1 MVIQLPESIANTIHH
16 FTGRSWLLPP
26 LLNWLERSHQRYFI
40 ITGAP
45 GTGKSAIADWLAGTG
60 SLPAD
65 PEASHQLAYL
75 RSQVGATHFCIAAS
89 GSTDPRNLAK
99 SIAEQLTHT
108 AQGFNDA
115 LIKTLPK
122 EIQIDVKQTVGIANA
137 STITGVH
144 IESLN
149 IGTLSDEASFNRLVR
164 DPLKQLY
171 NDGYSQPILILI
183 DSLDEA
189 ETYTGNIKIVHLL
202 TKLTD
207 LPKQIRFL
215 LTTRPDP
222 RILKYFPD
230 SQLFDL
236 IGNAPATSDDIQQY
250 AYEQLSALEESQ
262 RSHLASTISRAAE
275 GIFLYAYLVIEDLL
289 PNLSEAIAIET
300 LSLPKGLSGLY
311 QQFLNREL
319 GTKNNEDSWYN
330 LFKPLLGVIAVSQGN
345 GLNQRQLAGIVR
357 KDIEQSLREC
367 AQYLRVA
374 EGHFRVFHKSFADFL
389 LEDENN
395 TNYHISPTTMHQRIT
410 DYYWQTSQP
419 LEKVDLHRLD
429 SYAYQHLG
437 NHLMDGDRKDDLCKL
452 LTASPQ
458 WMEAK
463 FIHFN
468 DDAFYAADLNL
479 AINSFSDPLTANQL
493 LTLIQLHTARQVIV
507 QRVNRYD
514 NNDLQTLV
522 WLGREAE
529 ALNLARLRTSTQKR
543 FWGLF
548 LLYKLFDQSDRHYP
562 SLLRE
567 LQETA
572 FSIEKPKARVS
583 ALGAVAYTLAQVGC
597 KIDSESIFA
606 QARQYASQIENKSQQ
621 SWALKELVISLIYA
635 GCFIDAEEIARTI
648 EDCTWQA
655 WSLATLGASLA
666 INQPEKSKALFLES
680 QEQALTLP
688 DDYEQ
693 ACLLK
698 LIASALIDANDLDA
712 AEAVAQIINNYPKR
726 IEALSQLGTTLVKA
740 GLGAKAKSIFTD
752 AETLASSID
761 NDFRQGEAL
770 KDLAKAFAQSKH
782 FAEAERIVLT
792 IETDLARTEA
802 LENLSVELA
811 QAEQFAESERI
822 AKMIQDKSRWAFV
835 LKALAFFHAKTGNS
849 AVANKLFQEAIAIST
864 VVEDPE
870 ISIFALVILA
880 INLKKAD
887 CKSESQQIFQE
898 ALVAAQSIEND
909 TDQISTLRAVVTEL
923 AQQHIFPES
932 EIFAQA
938 IKNPLNRAWAMI
950 EIAISL
956 AQNKCEIETARIFT
970 EIEKLAEIVT
980 NDLGSRQQHKGW
992 VLAELSKAL
1001 AQVGYFAE
1009 AERIA
1014 WIIGDTWKQPE
1025 AFADLSKALA
1035 QDRQFQ
1041 EAERIARAI
1050 PKKEWKQV
1058 EALCAIAVALNNFGD
1073 EAAAALLIIEAREL
1087 TKSIEDITWQT
1098 WALKT
1103 IVTALIQTKQFVE
1116 AEAIANEIE
1125 DKEKQVSALQE
1136 LAIASGAPEH
1146 FTKARK
1152 AIEESVSGMGQP
1164 WMLQE
1169 IAEALLQLG
1178 ESTKASELFTAAEN
1192 AVQNVEPSFRDSALK
1207 ELSISNAKIGR
1218 FPESQRIIEIIDGW
1232 MDRDK
1237 ALIALTRELTQV
1249 GMFTEAKQLIQT
1261 IEDEKERRWALSS
1274 LAIALMRQQRFTE
1287 AFNELGTQT
1296 PDDFVHI
1303 LVSSASIFDQLK
1315 EGLSL
1320 AIFNRTVQIIGW
1332 VRSDWRKISSIL
1344 R

>member
-1 MVIQLPESIANTIHH
+1 MVIQLPESIAATIHH
-16 FTGRSWLLPP
+16 FIGRSWLLPP
-26 LLNWLERSHQRYFI
+26 LINWFERSQQRYFI

-45 GTGKSAIADWLAGTG
+45 GTGKSAIVAWLAGTG
-60 SLPAD
+60 FLPAD

-75 RSQVGATHFCIAAS
+75 RSQVGAAHFCIAAS
-89 GSTDPRNLAK
+89 GSTDPRNLAM
-99 SIAEQLTHT
+99 SIVKQLTQT
-108 AQGFNDA
+108 VQGFNDA

-149 IGTLSDEASFNRLVR
+149 MGNLSDEASFNRMVR
-164 DPLKQLY
+164 EPLKQLY

-189 ETYTGNIKIVHLL
+189 ETYTGNIKIVELL

-207 LPKQIRFL
+207 IPKQVRFL

-222 RILKYFPD
+222 RILKHFPD

-250 AYEQLSALEESQ
+250 AYEQLSALQESQ
-262 RSHLASTISRAAE
+262 RSHLASTISHAAE

-289 PNLSEAIAIET
+289 PHLSEEIAIET

-319 GTKNNEDSWYN
+319 GKNEDLWYD
-330 LFKPLLGVIAVSQGN
+330 LFKPLLGAIAVSQGN

-357 KDIEQSLREC
+357 KDIDDVERSLRKC

-395 TNYHISPTTMHQRIT
+395 TNYHISPTTMHQGIT

-419 LEKVDLHRLD
+419 LEKVDLHQLD

-452 LTASPQ
+452 LTTSPQ

-468 DDAFYAADLNL
+468 DDASYTADLDL
-479 AINSFSDPLTANQL
+479 AINSFSDPLTADQL
-493 LTLIQLHTARQVIV
+493 LTLIQLHTARQVIG

-529 ALNLARLRTSTQKR
+529 ALNLARLRTSAQKR

-572 FSIEKPKARVS
+572 FSIEEPKARVS

-655 WSLATLGASLA
+655 CSLATLGASLA

-680 QEQALTLP
+680 QEQALILP
-688 DDYEQ
+688 DNYEQ

-712 AEAVAQIINNYPKR
+712 AEAVAQSINNYPKR
-726 IEALSQLGTTLVKA
+726 IEALSQLATTLVKA
-740 GLGAKAKSIFTD
+740 GLGAKAKSIFTE

-761 NDFRQGEAL
+761 NDFQQGEAL
-770 KDLAKAFAQSKH
+770 KNLSEALAQSKH
-782 FAEAERIVLT
+782 FTEAERIALA
-792 IETDLARTEA
+792 IETDWSRTQA

-811 QAEQFAESERI
+811 QTEQFGESERI

-887 CKSESQQIFQE
+887 RKPESQQIFQE

-938 IKNPLNRAWAMI
+938 IKNPLDRAWAMI

-956 AQNKCEIETARIFT
+956 AQNKCEIEAARIFT

-1058 EALCAIAVALNNFGD
+1058 DALCAIALASNDFGD
-1073 EAAAALLIIEAREL
+1073 EATAALLLIEAREL
-1087 TKSIEDITWQT
+1087 TKSIEDITWQP

-1125 DKEKQVSALQE
+1125 DKEKQASALQE
-1136 LAIASGAPEH
+1136 LAIASGSPEH

-1178 ESTKASELFTAAEN
+1178 EW
-1192 AVQNVEPSFRDSALK
+1192 
-1207 ELSISNAKIGR
+1207 SNA
-1218 FPESQRIIEIIDGW
+1218 S
-1232 MDRDK
+1232 
-1237 ALIALTRELTQV
+1237 
-1249 GMFTEAKQLIQT
+1249 
-1261 IEDEKERRWALSS
+1261 
-1274 LAIALMRQQRFTE
+1274 
-1287 AFNELGTQT
+1287 
-1296 PDDFVHI
+1296 
-1303 LVSSASIFDQLK
+1303 
-1315 EGLSL
+1315 
-1320 AIFNRTVQIIGW
+1320 
-1332 VRSDWRKISSIL
+1332 
-1344 R
+1344 